1 MELQQILLTLDEE
14 VKKAQIAIDHG
25 ADCLMELSIGG
36 DLDVIRRRV
45 LDMSPLPVGSVPV
58 YQAAIERIQKRRFRN
73 LYGRRRFIQNH
84 RKTGKRRY

>member
-1 MELQQILLTLDEE
+1 
-14 VKKAQIAIDHG
+14 
-25 ADCLMELSIGG
+25 MELSIGG

-58 YQAAIERIQKRRFRN
+58 YQAAIERIRKDGSVI
-73 LYGRRRFIQNH
+73 YMEEEGFIQKTI